1 MMNISAVSVHLIILS
16 APCWENIRVP
26 RYHFQVDAT
35 LEAGRSTSISKVS
48 VRWEQMYR

>member
-1 MMNISAVSVHLIILS
+1 MMNVSAVSVHVIIVS
-16 APCWENIRVP
+16 APFCENIRVP